1 MFFEVTRP
9 VRGGPTGATASTQLE
24 RALEMA
30 EFYAEPGKCRERV
43 DDEPTAVA
51 GVAIALL
58 GSDRSWTAQSTQSG
72 LSGCLFALV
81 TRALLAGAFVA
92 VSLLAGGRP
101 VAEVAVHVVDG
112 PLVADFRGDNGI
124 DGGR

>member
-24 RALEMA
+24 RPLEMA
-30 EFYAEPGKCRERV
+30 EFDAEPGKCREGV
-43 DDEPTAVA
+43 DDQSAPVA

-72 LSGCLFALV
+72 LPGRLALV
-81 TRALLAGAFVA
+81 TRALLARTLVA
-92 VSLLAGGRP
+92 VPLFAGGRP
-101 VAEVAVHVVDG
+101 VAEVAVYVVDG
-112 PLVADFRGDNGI
+112 PLVAALRGG
-124 DGGR
+124 DGVDGRR